1 MIEVV
6 FSDANDRCGFY
17 LAVTKLISVVDSLEL
32 RLIHHKYSPIV
43 LRYSEQFIK
52 LFSRFTCI
60 ICYLNIIRI
69 TFISNK
75 CFSTEK

>member
-32 RLIHHKYSPIV
+32 RLIHHKYSPSIV
-43 LRYSEQFIK
+43 LRYSEEQCIE
-52 LFSRFTCI
+52 LFSRFT
-60 ICYLNIIRI
+60 Y
-69 TFISNK
+69 
-75 CFSTEK
+75 CFLDSPMLYVTSTSFV